1 MKNVLKMLLVL
12 GLVSGAFAEAK
23 MQIWLKF
30 EGEKTLVELDENP
43 AARDFYAMLPLKF
56 KMSDYVGKEKITP
69 ALPKPLDTSGL
80 RGYEPQVG
88 DLFYFA
94 PWGNVGIF
102 YAKQPFH
109 SGLVRFGRISREF
122 LAKIKAQKNDF
133 EMSFER
139 AE

>member
-1 MKNVLKMLLVL
+1 MKNVLKILLIL

-30 EGEKTLVELDENP
+30 EGEKTLVKLDENP
-43 AARDFYAMLPLKF
+43 ATRDFYAMLPLKF

-69 ALPKPLDTSGL
+69 ALPKPLDTRGL

-109 SGLVRFGRISREF
+109 SGLVRFGRVSSEF

-133 EMSFER
+133 EMSFEK

>member
-1 MKNVLKMLLVL
+1 
-12 GLVSGAFAEAK
+12 

-30 EGEKTLVELDENP
+30 NGEKALVKLDENP
-43 AARDFYAMLPLKF
+43 AARDFYAMLPLKL

-69 ALPKPLDTSGL
+69 ALPKALSTRGL
-80 RGYEPQVG
+80 SGYEPQVG

-109 SGLVRFGRISREF
+109 SGLVRFGRVSSEF

-133 EMSFER
+133 EILFER
-139 AE
+139 AQ